1 MKLVGRTGLETV
13 VVVKMV
19 EVGGGSGAEDE
30 VTIGGVA
37 GEDGGEGEVT
47 TEVGSES
54 VGSTGED
61 DAELGSLITELMG
74 PIMDVTRPGG
84 VCSGGG
90 ISTEELEV
98 KAGEDGETLS
108 LAGAEEDADSAGGV
122 VTSVGTGSMTEEL
135 STGGKTTVD
144 DDDVLGTLLAEVL
157 VVGGLEGDV
166 LGDVALDETT
176 VENVV

>member
-19 EVGGGSGAEDE
+19 EVGGAGGAEDE

-37 GEDGGEGEVT
+37 GEDGGDGEET

-74 PIMDVTRPGG
+74 PMMDVNRPGV

-98 KAGEDGETLS
+98 NADEDGETLS
-108 LAGAEEDADSAGGV
+108 LTGAEEDADSAGGD
-122 VTSVGTGSMTEEL
+122 VTSVGTGSMMGEL
-135 STGGKTTVD
+135 STGGNSTVD
-144 DDDVLGTLLAEVL
+144 DDVPGTLLA
-157 VVGGLEGDV
+157 DV
-166 LGDVALDETT
+166 LGDVAMDGTT